1 MATHQS
7 LSSFSQLDEII
18 INNSGGN
25 GEHGPAVFGRL
36 IQDSAQVADQVRLD
50 SESRSFSRNKL
61 AGHILVLLFQ

>member
-36 IQDSAQVADQVRLD
+36 IQDSAQVAAQIQKAEASV
-50 SESRSFSRNKL
+50 ESN
-61 AGHILVLLFQ
+61 